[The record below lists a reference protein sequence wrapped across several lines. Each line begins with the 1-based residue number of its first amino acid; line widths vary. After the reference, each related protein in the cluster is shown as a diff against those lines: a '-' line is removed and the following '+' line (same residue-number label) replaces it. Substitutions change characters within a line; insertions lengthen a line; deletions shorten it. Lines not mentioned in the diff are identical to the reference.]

1 MNCYSVWDGF
11 DEFESKYTKG
21 KDINFTYNIF
31 LQRVIETYFYILK
44 SCICTII
51 MHYL

>member
-11 DEFESKYTKG
+11 DELESKYTKG

-31 LQRVIETYFYILK
+31 FQKIEIK
-44 SCICTII
+44 SKSG
-51 MHYL
+51 